1 MTHALKLTAALLLL
15 APTAWAAD
23 PPATPSKSAP
33 KTNLLD
39 YSTPTLI
46 SGDAAKK
53 LMADTIPARVWKVYP
68 ASKYTF
74 ISQVEGGITSGGA
87 CVVTARVMLMP
98 LTPTAKAV
106 LFRPQKSATA
116 FDALPTA
123 TAAQCGTLAQDK
135 LKEATTAV
143 VSSLVKT

>member
-15 APTAWAAD
+15 APTVWAAD
-23 PPATPSKSAP
+23 PP

-39 YSTPTLI
+39 FSTPALI
-46 SGDAAKK
+46 AGDAAKK
-53 LMADTIPARVWKVYP
+53 LMGENIPARVWKLFP

-98 LTPTAKAV
+98 LTPTTKAV
-106 LFRPQKSATA
+106 LFRPQKVATT
-116 FDALPTA
+116 FDMLPTA
-123 TAAQCGTLAQDK
+123 TAAQCTTLAQDK
-135 LKEATTAV
+135 LIEATAAV

>member
-1 MTHALKLTAALLLL
+1 MTHVLKLTAALLL

-23 PPATPSKSAP
+23 PP
-33 KTNLLD
+33 KTNLMD
-39 YSTPTLI
+39 FSTPALI

-53 LMADTIPARVWKVYP
+53 LMDDNIPARVWKLFP

-74 ISQVEGGITSGGA
+74 ISQVEGGMTSSGA

-106 LFRPQKSATA
+106 LFRPQKTATT
-116 FDALPTA
+116 FDTLPAA
-123 TAAQCGTLAQDK
+123 TAAQCATLAQDK
-135 LKEATTAV
+135 LKEATVAV